1 MLDTDRLAHNIENI
15 DVYQTLCRHLKYSY
29 DSIIFAGKLKCKESC
44 YLKHLLESSPNISLT
59 ELFLLTLEMLNN
71 NHEIY
76 SKDLPY
82 LPSELFLKVKPFLNQ
97 NIINDLKNLP
107 DIIIKDDK

>member
-1 MLDTDRLAHNIENI
+1 MLDSNRLAHNIENI
-15 DVYQTLCRHLKYSY
+15 DVYQTLCRHLKNSC

-44 YLKHLLESSPNISLT
+44 VLKNIIKNYPNISLT
-59 ELFLLTLEMLNN
+59 ELFLLTLEMLD

-82 LPSELFLKVKPFLNQ
+82 LPSELFLKVKPFLDQ
-97 NIINDLKNLP
+97 KIINDNYLP
-107 DIIIKDDK
+107 GIIKYDK

>member
-1 MLDTDRLAHNIENI
+1 MLDYERVAHNIENM
-15 DVYQTLCRHLKYSY
+15 DVYKKLCRHLKYSC
-29 DSIIFAGKLKCKESC
+29 DSIIFAGKLKCKESR

-71 NHEIY
+71 SHEIY

-82 LPSELFLKVKPFLNQ
+82 LPNELFLKVKPFLDQ
-97 NIINDLKNLP
+97 NIVNNLTNLP
-107 DIIIKDDK
+107 EIIRYDK